1 MASSVARGHATLR
14 VQAIVSRMQRDRAWN
29 AVTRRSARVVRGSDG
44 AGSRRTA
51 FGDGVLAVCVLA
63 LVGVAVLG
71 GLLILFAWVTA
82 TLPMNQIIACPEFD
96 GCVVPTPD
104 QDQAVGVGDPRIDE
118 PVLTP

>member
-1 MASSVARGHATLR
+1 MRTDR
-14 VQAIVSRMQRDRAWN
+14 VWN
-29 AVTRRSARVVRGSDG
+29 AVTRRSVRVVRGSDG
-44 AGSRRTA
+44 ASPRRPA
-51 FGDGVLAVCVLA
+51 LGEGVLAVCVLA

-71 GLLILFAWVTA
+71 GLLILLSWVTT
-82 TLPMNQIIACPEFD
+82 TLPMNQILACPEFD